1 MNFINVKE
9 KQTDMQSK
17 AAEGGSIMIDQDVND
32 PKAGSDCSAK
42 NDPI

>member
-1 MNFINVKE
+1 
-9 KQTDMQSK
+9 MQSK